1 MDLLALG
8 EENLAK
14 DLEEN
19 DKNWMILLCWV
30 RERERKVEKTFEK
43 VFWTGQTLNFKK
55 PDSWNWIDWKIVS
68 INRNR

>member
-19 DKNWMILLCWV
+19 DKNWMILLCRV
-30 RERERKVEKTFEK
+30 GEREREVEKTFEK
-43 VFWTGQTLNFKK
+43 VF
-55 PDSWNWIDWKIVS
+55 
-68 INRNR
+68 